1 MYDLLT
7 PVPGAMTIA
16 RWLSL
21 AIGARRARRRG
32 IPAVM
37 LPWRAAWEGPR
48 EGYQVSMAFRA
59 LFRA

>member
-1 MYDLLT
+1 MYDLLA

-16 RWLSL
+16 RRLKL

-37 LPWRAAWEGPR
+37 LPWRPAWEGPR
-48 EGYQVSMAFRA
+48 SGYPVTMAFRA